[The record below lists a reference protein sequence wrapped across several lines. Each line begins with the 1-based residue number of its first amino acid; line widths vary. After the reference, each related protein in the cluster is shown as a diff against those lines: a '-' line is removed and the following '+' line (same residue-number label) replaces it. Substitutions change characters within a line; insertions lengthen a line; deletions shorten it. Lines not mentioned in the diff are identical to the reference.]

1 MRRAARVDQNQGNI
15 VDALRKTGGSVLS
28 LAAHGRG
35 CPDVLFGYGGRTFLC
50 EIKDGAK
57 PPSARKLTPD
67 QVAFR
72 KDWKGDWTLLESI
85 KDVQHFIA
93 QIDYDLKEWK

>member
-50 EIKDGAK
+50 EIKDGSK
-57 PPSARKLTPD
+57 PPSARKLTDD
-67 QVAFR
+67 QVKFR
-72 KDWKGDWTLLESI
+72 DEWKGDYTLLENTQ
-85 KDVQHFIA
+85 DVEYFVA
-93 QIDYDLKEWK
+93 QIKYDMKEWK